1 MKTAAMVAFVALATL
16 GLPASQSGAEAKDDA
31 SVLRLRTCQD
41 SWMDWENDP
50 AKTQMFVDG
59 LKVIFK
65 RDDRDGS
72 YLPIKPMSILGY
84 DVLQLYPQ
92 CVGMGVGYPVIV
104 SASFDAAKSS
114 LEKQMGKPFD
124 RCQAAS
130 EGKSCEREL
139 AKLKSVMLMEGSRG
153 KDAMTLF
160 GCYYFYEK

>member
-31 SVLRLRTCQD
+31 SLLRLRTCQD

-59 LKVIFK
+59 LKVISK

-104 SASFDAAKSS
+104 SAVSTRRNRVWKSRWANHLIAVRPRAKASLANESWQSS
-114 LEKQMGKPFD
+114 
-124 RCQAAS
+124 R
-130 EGKSCEREL
+130 R
-139 AKLKSVMLMEGSRG
+139 
-153 KDAMTLF
+153 
-160 GCYYFYEK
+160 